1 MIVKTKGSVKSLL
14 RLLPGEIISRN
25 SVITFLFAKVNSEY
39 ENRNRFDCTNLFL
52 LKYLYDESHV
62 KEHGNPR
69 LYFKKI
75 IPLPLLQ

>member
-14 RLLPGEIISRN
+14 KLLPGEIIYRN
-25 SVITFLFAKVNSEY
+25 SVIIFFLFEIVNPD
-39 ENRNRFDCTNLFL
+39 RFDCTNLFL

-69 LYFKKI
+69 LYSKTI
-75 IPLPLLQ
+75 IPLPLL